1 MYIPAS
7 RLQTGRVASRSRG
20 GMGSR
25 GVSRTAH
32 SGRKFAYCPIE
43 PLQLG
48 KLIVYCLKV
57 K

>member
-7 RLQTGRVASRSRG
+7 RLQTGRFASRSRG

-25 GVSRTAH
+25 GISRTAH